1 MLIHESARQRN
12 IGLSSLLFISLT
24 TDLQCSTMNEGR
36 QSIFSSQERLDVVLS
51 IVPFHITLKPVII
64 DYR

>member
-24 TDLQCSTMNEGR
+24 TDLQCSTMNEGKR
-36 QSIFSSQERLDVVLS
+36 SIFRSQERLDVVLS
-51 IVPFHITLKPVII
+51 IVPFHIALKPVNI
-64 DYR
+64 DDR

>member
-24 TDLQCSTMNEGR
+24 TDLQCSTMNEGKS
-36 QSIFSSQERLDVVLS
+36 SIFRRQERLDVVLS
-51 IVPFHITLKPVII
+51 IVPFHIALKPVII
-64 DYR
+64 DDR